1 MHTTQ
6 SSGAFCAGNSEN
18 PPAKVPL
25 VTLETLPDEP
35 DESQPPVL
43 AEPVPTQPHAE
54 VPDTLPESQ
63 FQDAQSRNDE
73 LLFPDS
79 PSKGPGVVDGSA
91 PSPSGSAPA
100 PLVGAAPAEEEE
112 SEPGDSVSAAP
123 PGTGR
128 KKRDPNDFKLLGVP
142 TMI

>member
-1 MHTTQ
+1 MYFAIAHTRVLRRYVHYAKQ
-6 SSGAFCAGNSEN
+6 WCFCAGNSEN

-25 VTLETLPDEP
+25 VTLETLPNEP

-54 VPDTLPESQ
+54 VPDTLPESL

-100 PLVGAAPAEEEE
+100 PPVGAAPAEEEE

-123 PGTGR
+123 PGHW
-128 KKRDPNDFKLLGVP
+128 PEEA
-142 TMI
+142 